1 MSIQINKLKCVGC
14 GKCIEACPGNL
25 IKKDIDGKA
34 FIKHVKDCWGCT
46 SCLKECRF
54 EAINFFLGAD
64 VGGKGS
70 TLSFRQ
76 NGSINAVFYRKG
88 QLRYASSCNES
99 ILSGE
104 ATISISSHRHNME
117 VQGND

>member
-14 GKCIEACPGNL
+14 GQCIEACPGNL
-25 IKKDIDGKA
+25 IKKDTDGKA

-64 VGGKGS
+64 VGIQAEGKYQYMDGDG
-70 TLSFRQ
+70 TGR
-76 NGSINAVFYRKG
+76 NG
-88 QLRYASSCNES
+88 
-99 ILSGE
+99 
-104 ATISISSHRHNME
+104 
-117 VQGND
+117 

>member
-46 SCLKECRF
+46 SCLKNVVLRQLISF
-54 EAINFFLGAD
+54 WVLMSVAREAL
-64 VGGKGS
+64 
-70 TLSFRQ
+70 FRSDRMEA
-76 NGSINAVFYRKG
+76 SIHGR
-88 QLRYASSCNES
+88 
-99 ILSGE
+99 
-104 ATISISSHRHNME
+104 
-117 VQGND
+117 

>member
-1 MSIQINKLKCVGC
+1 MSVQINKLKCVGC
-14 GKCIEACPGNL
+14 GQCIEACPGNL
-25 IKKDIDGKA
+25 IKKDTDGKA

-76 NGSINAVFYRKG
+76 KGSINTWTVTAPDGTVKTLEVNR
-88 QLRYASSCNES
+88 QES
-99 ILSGE
+99 
-104 ATISISSHRHNME
+104 NKY
-117 VQGND
+117 

>member
-25 IKKDIDGKA
+25 IKKDTDGKA

-54 EAINFFLGAD
+54 EAINFSVFSD
-64 VGGKGS
+64 VVIPK
-70 TLSFRQ
+70 L
-76 NGSINAVFYRKG
+76 A
-88 QLRYASSCNES
+88 
-99 ILSGE
+99 ILPVPNPFFISG
-104 ATISISSHRHNME
+104 IL
-117 VQGND
+117 

>member
-14 GKCIEACPGNL
+14 GKCVEACPGNL
-25 IKKDIDGKA
+25 IKKDTDRKA

-64 VGGKGS
+64 VVAREA
-70 TLSFRQ
+70 LFRSDRMEA
-76 NGSINAVFYRKG
+76 SIHGR
-88 QLRYASSCNES
+88 
-99 ILSGE
+99 
-104 ATISISSHRHNME
+104 
-117 VQGND
+117 

>member
-25 IKKDIDGKA
+25 IKKDTDGKA

-76 NGSINAVFYRKG
+76 NGSINTRME
-88 QLRYASSCNES
+88 QLRRLRSTDRNLINIREEYH
-99 ILSGE
+99 G
-104 ATISISSHRHNME
+104 
-117 VQGND
+117 

>member
-14 GKCIEACPGNL
+14 GKCVEACPGNL
-25 IKKDIDGKA
+25 IKKDTDGKA

-70 TLSFRQ
+70 TLF
-76 NGSINAVFYRKG
+76 
-88 QLRYASSCNES
+88 
-99 ILSGE
+99 
-104 ATISISSHRHNME
+104 
-117 VQGND
+117 VQTEWKYQYMDGDFAGRNS

>member
-14 GKCIEACPGNL
+14 GQCIEACPGNL
-25 IKKDIDGKA
+25 IKKDTDGKA

-76 NGSINAVFYRKG
+76 KGSINTWTVKTLEVNR
-88 QLRYASSCNES
+88 QES
-99 ILSGE
+99 
-104 ATISISSHRHNME
+104 NKY
-117 VQGND
+117 

>member
-14 GKCIEACPGNL
+14 GQCIEACPGNL
-25 IKKDIDGKA
+25 IKKDTDGKA

-76 NGSINAVFYRKG
+76 NGSINTWTVTSPEIGRAHV
-88 QLRYASSCNES
+88 
-99 ILSGE
+99 
-104 ATISISSHRHNME
+104 
-117 VQGND
+117 

>member
-14 GKCIEACPGNL
+14 GKCVEACPGNL

-76 NGSINAVFYRKG
+76 NVSIYTE
-88 QLRYASSCNES
+88 QLRRLRSTDRNLINIREEYH
-99 ILSGE
+99 G
-104 ATISISSHRHNME
+104 
-117 VQGND
+117 

>member
-14 GKCIEACPGNL
+14 GKCVEACPGNL
-25 IKKDIDGKA
+25 IKKDTDGKA

-64 VGGKGS
+64 VGGKH
-70 TLSFRQ
+70 SF
-76 NGSINAVFYRKG
+76 
-88 QLRYASSCNES
+88 
-99 ILSGE
+99 
-104 ATISISSHRHNME
+104 
-117 VQGND
+117 VQTEWKHQYMDGDFAGRNS